1 MVRRMSVLATMLAM
15 GLIAGCSGSGGST
28 AATSGAGASSSGAST
43 TSGSSRPVGPSV
55 SASTSVAVGPITAD
69 SAVAS
74 IIAASEA
81 ALRASST
88 FAFVAKSTQSGQ
100 TSETSLRV
108 DSTGGCVGSVTTAR
122 GVISLRIKNAQVYIK
137 APDDFWSSQLS
148 LAAAAVAQVSGKW
161 VQAPVTDGSFSSF
174 ATASTVSGI
183 SDQLF
188 SGVSTSALTK
198 TAVTQIAGK
207 RAIGLN
213 DASGSVLY
221 VSLDGAPLPLAVIP
235 DPTVAQTTGATGGV
249 TLSNFDEP
257 FTVDLPDATQIVA
270 WSAVPH

>member
-1 MVRRMSVLATMLAM
+1 VTVRRASLLALTLAV
-15 GLIAGCSGSGGST
+15 GLIAGCSGSGGSPSGT
-28 AATSGAGASSSGAST
+28 SAATSGASAAS
-43 TSGSSRPVGPSV
+43 SGSSRPVGPGTQASQ
-55 SASTSVAVGPITAD
+55 SAAVGPITAD
-69 SAVAS
+69 SDVPS
-74 IIAASEA
+74 IVAASEA
-81 ALRASST
+81 ALRASSA
-88 FAFVAKSTQSGQ
+88 FAFVAKATQNGQ

-108 DSTGGCVGSVTTAR
+108 DSTGGCVGSVTTSG
-122 GVISLRIKNAQVYIK
+122 GVISLRIKAGQVYIK
-137 APDDFWSSQLS
+137 APDNFWSSQLS

-161 VQAPVTDGSFSSF
+161 VQAPVSDGSFSSF

-188 SGVSTSALTK
+188 SGVSTNALTK

-221 VSLDGAPLPLAVIP
+221 VALDGAPLPLAVVP
-235 DPTVAQTTGATGGV
+235 DPTAPQTTGATGGV
-249 TLSNFDEP
+249 TLSKFDEP
-257 FTVDLPDATQIVA
+257 FTVDLPEASQIVQ